1 MAIKGTRCA
10 ASATP
15 WGGATLRWQLHE
27 FLSQATPGICSCAT
41 STDSSKVQA
50 ALLCL
55 LRAARHRSCTI
66 HSHMYKA
73 AQTGWHACCPNQIY
87 PTNSNALQDSAVLL
101 MRPHACA
108 WRCKSAGSTQVHLH
122 STSPHA
128 AERRTVSCTRP
139 PCIVQCRP
147 CSECIMQCN
156 AGPAPGAA
164 QHTSAGSSSCCT
176 HTARARR
183 CMSAATVR
191 FFCRYANGTS
201 HTVCTTAGL
210 RGVGHLQSAEQTVQN
225 SHICTAPH
233 LLLAD
238 KHCGAVR
245 S

>member
-27 FLSQATPGICSCAT
+27 FPSQATPGICSCAT

-108 WRCKSAGSTQVHLH
+108 WRCKSAGSTQVHQH

-139 PCIVQCRP
+139 LCIVQCRP
-147 CSECIMQCN
+147 CSEMHNAMQCR
-156 AGPAPGAA
+156 PC
-164 QHTSAGSSSCCT
+164 SGS
-176 HTARARR
+176 
-183 CMSAATVR
+183 
-191 FFCRYANGTS
+191 
-201 HTVCTTAGL
+201 
-210 RGVGHLQSAEQTVQN
+210 
-225 SHICTAPH
+225 CTAH
-233 LLLAD
+233 ECWQQQLLHTHRTCTQMHVSRHSQILL
-238 KHCGAVR
+238 
-245 S
+245 